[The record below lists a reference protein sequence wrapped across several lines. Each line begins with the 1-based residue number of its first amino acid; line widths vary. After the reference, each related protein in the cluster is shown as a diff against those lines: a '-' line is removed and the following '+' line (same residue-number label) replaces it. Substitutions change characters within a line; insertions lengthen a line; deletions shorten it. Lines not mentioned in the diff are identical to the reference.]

1 MEGCLS
7 GLKEQSWKLSYG
19 NVPWVRISHLPPDF
33 GKLAEGLR
41 QRFAKPSFRNGCNGS
56 NPLLSASFNV
66 APSVMIAH
74 LSVKQVERVWF
85 PGSTQVMPWV
95 ARKDRLNP
103 TPAAPSSRWCNGST
117 RHSKR
122 LGGSS
127 ILSRDAIIV
136 VKRHIVY
143 YNSQYTTFLY
153 IMVNII
159 VNIRHNGVSASGM
172 SLALGARIRKFDSF
186 YSDQLLFWYNITKK
200 LLDKLINV

>member
-1 MEGCLS
+1 
-7 GLKEQSWKLSYG
+7 
-19 NVPWVRISHLPPDF
+19 
-33 GKLAEGLR
+33 
-41 QRFAKPSFRNGCNGS
+41 
-56 NPLLSASFNV
+56 
-66 APSVMIAH
+66 
-74 LSVKQVERVWF
+74 
-85 PGSTQVMPWV
+85 MPWV

-186 YSDQLLFWYNITKK
+186 YSDQTVEVWCNGNTTDFDSVILGSSPSTSTSCVVWKQQFLKVT
-200 LLDKLINV
+200 